1 MNNLFAKFGYEMT
14 TGVLVKRD
22 TNLQADVILSYPT
35 KEADSIA
42 YDFGTMRNRR
52 MVITTPSTA
61 GLEQIA
67 DKGYTVTNSSRQT
80 RSVFGMNWKQQISS
94 MIRYV

>member
-42 YDFGTMRNRR
+42 YDFGTMRNRVWLSR
-52 MVITTPSTA
+52 HLVPPDWSKLLIR
-61 GLEQIA
+61 
-67 DKGYTVTNSSRQT
+67 VTR
-80 RSVFGMNWKQQISS
+80 
-94 MIRYV
+94 